1 MKKII
6 LILLIFICGCAKE
19 PQRITNEKIRVK
31 REEQAYF
38 VVGESYTEIKD
49 KEENRLENISLA
61 CASTTE
67 TALMPGEVFS
77 FNEKTGK
84 RSIARGYKE
93 ASVIISGEKSRG
105 IGGGVC
111 QVSTTI
117 YMAAINCGLEV
128 IEVHHHSLPVSYAP
142 QNTDAAVVYG
152 YKDLK
157 IKNNTN
163 DAVILYTWTDNEKI
177 FAKFVRKDPILY

>member
-1 MKKII
+1 M
-6 LILLIFICGCAKE
+6 CGCTAE
-19 PQRITNEKIRVK
+19 PKKITNERVRIK
-31 REEQAYF
+31 REEPMFF
-38 VVGESYTEIKD
+38 VIGESFTVIKD
-49 KEENRLENISLA
+49 KEKNRLDNISLA

-67 TALMPGEVFS
+67 TVLVPGGVFS

-84 RSIARGYKE
+84 RLASRGYKE

-117 YMAAINCGLEV
+117 YMAAINSGLEV
-128 IEVHHHSLPVSYAP
+128 TEIHHHSLPVSYAP

-157 IKNNTN
+157 IKNNTQ
-163 DAVILYTWTDNEKI
+163 DEVILYTWTDNENI
-177 FAKFVRKDPILY
+177 FAKFTRKVLANQKTDDIL